1 MNYETNNPQPDN
13 KLLGFIKS
21 NAKRIGVACLLLVTG
36 AGVTYATIDPLAELR
51 DLEETYEDRLIK
63 RNQAAEYYNLAQ
75 KKWCETRVQLAN
87 KKLELYYS
95 KDLELS
101 KHEMVRLSNLV
112 EAGCEPAGEALG
124 LTEDQASPKTAKL
137 CYKNTAGEDQNQ
149 YVRIAAEISNNDLDF
164 LATVEGE
171 NDLWTPDRKHTDGI
185 GHGFCG
191 ISYPWHKEIIED
203 PRFLTDPRWQLEQ
216 CWRLYSGGTRFYAFD
231 VRHKHF
237 NKFTC
242 PDRYQQKGLQ

>member
-1 MNYETNNPQPDN
+1 MNYEETNPQPDN
-13 KLLGFIKS
+13 RLLSFVKS
-21 NAKRIGVACLLLVTG
+21 NAKRIGVACLLVVTG

-51 DLEETYEDRLIK
+51 DLEETYGKTVEKEQAVYANLMAVAGQFNRAKYQSCLKRLP
-63 RNQAAEYYNLAQ
+63 
-75 KKWCETRVQLAN
+75 VAN

-112 EAGCEPAGEALG
+112 EAGCEPEGEALG
-124 LTEDQASPKTAKL
+124 LTKDQASPKTAKL
-137 CYKNTAGEDQNQ
+137 CYKNTAGEDQNK
-149 YVRIAAEISNNDLDF
+149 YVRMAAEISNNDLDF

-171 NDLWTPDRKHTDGI
+171 NGIWTPDRKHTDGV

-203 PRFLTDPRWQLEQ
+203 PRFLTDPRWQIEQ

-242 PDRYQQKGLQ
+242 PE